1 MTFAG
6 HYDSDRAL
14 DSILAAGEAEE
25 LQRMQAGL
33 RLDTGLAAITQ
44 GNPPKNP
51 PRTADD
57 SGEPQILPEP
67 VNNPTSPQV
76 RFGGTRE
83 QHCVLFAV
91 DVAGFTNHGRDDDIQ
106 LYLRRSLYAILT
118 HAFEASELGWADCQ
132 HEDHGDGVLVIIPAG
147 VPSATVIDPL
157 LDRLRDGLRRHNR
170 VSTDAAGIR
179 LRVAIHSGQVHRDE
193 HCVTGAAVTHLFRL
207 LDAPVLKE
215 ALAKSTGDL
224 ALIVSDHFY
233 DTVIRN
239 APGMID
245 PETFQ
250 PAKVRVKETRARGWL
265 HVPQIPPHLP
275 RPQSG
280 PQTTTQPTGP
290 TGPTEAGLSLAGTEI
305 RSFRWIPG
313 GR

>member
-1 MTFAG
+1 MTSAG

-25 LQRMQAGL
+25 LERIQAGL
-33 RLDTGLAAITQ
+33 RLDTGLTAITQ
-44 GNPPKNP
+44 GNPAKNP
-51 PRTADD
+51 TRTGNDD
-57 SGEPQILPEP
+57 SGEPQILPETA
-67 VNNPTSPQV
+67 NNPTSPQV
-76 RFGGTRE
+76 RPGGIRE

-91 DVAGFTNHGRDDDIQ
+91 DVAGFTDHGRGDEVQ
-106 LYLRRSLYAILT
+106 QYMRRSLYHILT
-118 HAFEASELGWADCQ
+118 QAFEASELGWADCL
-132 HEDHGDGVLVIIPAG
+132 HEDRGDGLLVIIPAG
-147 VPSATVIDPL
+147 MPSATVIDPL

-170 VSTDAAGIR
+170 VSADAAGIR
-179 LRVAIHSGQVHRDE
+179 LRVAVHSGQVHRDA
-193 HCVTGAAVTHLFRL
+193 HGVTGAALTHLFRL

-215 ALAKSTGDL
+215 ALARSTGEL

-239 APGMID
+239 SPGMID

-250 PAKVRVKETRARGWL
+250 PARVRVKETRARGWL
-265 HVPQIPPHLP
+265 HLPQIPPHLP
-275 RPQSG
+275 RPQSA
-280 PQTTTQPTGP
+280 PQATTQPAGP
-290 TGPTEAGLSLAGTEI
+290 AETGLSLAGTEI

>member
-1 MTFAG
+1 MTSAG

-25 LQRMQAGL
+25 LERIQAGL
-33 RLDTGLAAITQ
+33 RLDTGLTAITQ
-44 GNPPKNP
+44 GNSPENP
-51 PRTADD
+51 PRTDNDD

-67 VNNPTSPQV
+67 ANNPTSPQMQP
-76 RFGGTRE
+76 GGTRE

-91 DVAGFTNHGRDDDIQ
+91 DVAGFTDHGRDDAVQ
-106 LYLRRSLYAILT
+106 LYMRQALYAVLT
-118 HAFEASELGWADCQ
+118 QAFEASQLGWDNCQ
-132 HEDHGDGVLVIIPAG
+132 HEDRGDGVLVIIPAG
-147 VPSATVIDPL
+147 MPSVTVVDPL
-157 LDRLRDGLRRHNR
+157 LDRLRAGLRRHNR
-170 VSTDAAGIR
+170 IAADTAGIR

-193 HCVTGAAVTHLFRL
+193 HGVTGAALTHLFRL
-207 LDAPVLKE
+207 LDAHALKE

-250 PAKVRVKETRARGWL
+250 PATVAVKETRARGWL
-265 HVPQIPPHLP
+265 HLPQIPPHLP

-280 PQTTTQPTGP
+280 LRATPRTTGP
-290 TGPTEAGLSLAGTEI
+290 AEAGLSLAGTEI
-305 RSFRWIPG
+305 RSFRWVPG